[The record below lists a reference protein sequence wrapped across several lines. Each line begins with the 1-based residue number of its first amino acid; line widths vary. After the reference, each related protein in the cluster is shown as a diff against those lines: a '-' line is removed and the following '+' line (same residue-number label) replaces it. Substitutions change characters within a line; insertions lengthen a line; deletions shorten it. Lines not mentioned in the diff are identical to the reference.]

1 MEHFISFGKMALKEV
16 MAGAFAGSLDS
27 ENLTIN
33 YTDMKAG
40 VEVPLHQHPEEAID
54 IVMEGELEMQV
65 GEAVNLLTHGMISI
79 VPSNIPH
86 RAKAI
91 SNCKVI
97 TILHPRRS
105 NLKHTKLISSE

>member
-16 MAGAFAGSLDS
+16 LTGAFAGSIDS
-27 ENLTIN
+27 ENLTIA

-40 VEVPLHQHPEEAID
+40 VEVPLHHHPEEAVDSI
-54 IVMEGELEMQV
+54 MEGELEMQV
-65 GEAVNLLTHGMISI
+65 GETVNLLMHGMISI
-79 VPSNIPH
+79 VLSNIPH

-105 NLKHTKLISSE
+105 DLKQTKAISSE